1 MEIKKHGK
9 IVAITGPSGAGRGAV
24 VAMLQKDNSIFVE
37 PTGVTTRMPRP
48 GEVEGKHCFF
58 VTEEQFKEGI
68 ENNSFLFWSQHALN
82 FYGIYKDTVSQLIDE
97 GKNVIL
103 EIALGED
110 INTVKKFYPDL
121 ISIYIIPPN
130 ADSMIR
136 RLIAREHNDMD
147 RVQGRI
153 NVYEAEAYAALKTDA
168 ILVNEYPE
176 DTAATIVNIIDDP
189 AVQKK
194 YYDEC
199 VELVVELKK
208 ALKEYKAGSRFIIK
222 DGCLQKYK
230 EKPGGL
236 YTVEIPEGITS
247 IGAGAFRWCEY
258 LSEARIPQSVIDIGS
273 GAFQGCECL
282 KFIQI
287 PRNVKHIGEEAFMG
301 CGLNNIRIPRGIETI
316 ADGVFRD
323 CSELTRV
330 QIPDSVTTIGEE
342 AFSHCSSLSEISLPE
357 NIDQIGRYAFSS
369 CKSITTFAIPG
380 KLPFIPAGMF
390 FKCYNLYDIHIPNTI
405 EEIGDQAFDTCRR
418 LTNVVI
424 PAATV
429 RIGAWSFAGCT
440 ELRNVTFVNE
450 ETEIDVHA
458 FENCTS
464 ISHINLPG
472 KASEIREGT
481 FEGCTSL
488 ENVVFPM
495 HIKTIGKNAFKG
507 CYQLKHVVIPA
518 GVTTIK
524 QGAFAECRG
533 LRCIEIP
540 ESVFSIE
547 DHAFDG
553 CYALKIRAVPGSVAE
568 RYAKENRID
577 IEYVS
582 TVADDETLK
591 EYWDRRL
598 DRIESNQKNHQRI
611 TQETQRIVIGIDK
624 KQDELLGFVNFFKED
639 LQDWLKQEKS
649 RLDASTL
656 LQDPEQVE
664 VATAASVLKS
674 SNYINQQVSS
684 VTELI
689 EDATK
694 HLRSVFG
701 PTWNDLLPDT
711 QTSLISAGVLWES
724 CAGIEDDQNFD
735 YSGICIATT
744 SALEGVLKHFF
755 YTGFQQFM
763 IEKYQNPSDIPI
775 ENIYSDWPEALLDT
789 KYHVYRKILD
799 EGGTPE
805 VNIGTDFT
813 MGTLPHLFHSKKS
826 VIVRRRMNEYLCT
839 ILKPII
845 CASNKGWAIN
855 ALDFMTNLKDGV
867 RDSNSF
873 VSRCEHIRNV
883 YRNPAA
889 HSGIVVRKTAEACTD
904 AIVGRV
910 EAFKH
915 NMEVQGL
922 LMELYSMLK

>member
-1 MEIKKHGK
+1 MATKKCGK
-9 IVAITGPSGAGRGAV
+9 LITITGPSGAGRGSV
-24 VAMLQKDNSIFVE
+24 VAMLQKNDANFVE

-48 GEVEGKHCFF
+48 GEVEGKHYFF
-58 VTEEQFKEGI
+58 VTEEQFKEDI
-68 ENNSFLFWSQHALN
+68 ENNSFLFWSQHARN

-110 INTVKKFYPDL
+110 INTVKRLYPDL
-121 ISIYIIPPN
+121 ISIYIIPHN
-130 ADSMIR
+130 SDSMIR

-176 DTAATIVNIIDDP
+176 DTAATVVNIIDDP

-208 ALKEYKAGSRFIIK
+208 ALKEYKAGSRFVIK

-230 EKPGGL
+230 EKPGSL

-282 KFIQI
+282 KSIQL
-287 PRNVKHIGEEAFMG
+287 PRNMKHISEETFMD
-301 CGLNNIRIPRGIETI
+301 CGLNSIRIPRGIETI
-316 ADGVFRD
+316 ENGAFRG
-323 CSELTRV
+323 CSELTRI

-342 AFSHCSSLSEISLPE
+342 AFSGCSSLSEISLSE
-357 NIDQIGRYAFSS
+357 NIDQIGQYAFSS
-369 CKSITTFAIPG
+369 CKSITTFAIPR
-380 KLPFIPAGMF
+380 KLSFIPAGMF

-418 LTNVVI
+418 LTNIVI

-440 ELRNVTFVNE
+440 ELRNVTFAND
-450 ETEIDVHA
+450 TIEIDEHA

-464 ISHINLPG
+464 LSHINLPG
-472 KASEIREGT
+472 KASEIREGA

-488 ENVVFPM
+488 EDVVFPM
-495 HIKTIGKNAFKG
+495 HIKTIEKNAFKG
-507 CYQLKHVVIPA
+507 CYQLKHVIIPA
-518 GVTTIK
+518 SVTAIK

-540 ESVFSIE
+540 ESVVSIE
-547 DHAFDG
+547 DHAFSG
-553 CYALKIRAVPGSVAE
+553 CYALKIRTVPGSFAE
-568 RYAKENRID
+568 RYAKENQID
-577 IEYVS
+577 VEYNS
-582 TVADDETLK
+582 AGSETLL
-591 EYWDRRL
+591 EYLDRRL
-598 DRIESNQKNHQRI
+598 DRIESNQKTNQRI
-611 TQETQRIVIGIDK
+611 VQETQRTVIGIDK
-624 KQDELLGFVNFFKED
+624 KQDELLCFVKKD
-639 LQDWLKQEKS
+639 LQEWLKKEKS
-649 RLDASTL
+649 RLDTSVL

-664 VATAASVLKS
+664 VATAASILKS
-674 SNYINQQVSS
+674 NNYINQQVSS
-684 VTELI
+684 ATKLI
-689 EDATK
+689 EDATN
-694 HLRSVFG
+694 HLRTVFG
-701 PTWNDLLPDT
+701 PTWDDLLPAT

-724 CAGIEDDQNFD
+724 CSGIEDQNFD

-755 YTGFQQFM
+755 YTGFQQYM
-763 IEKYQNPSDIPI
+763 IERYQKPSDIPI
-775 ENIYSDWPEALLDT
+775 EYIYSDWPEELLDT
-789 KYHVYRKILD
+789 KYYVYRKILD

-805 VNIGTDFT
+805 VNIGTNFT
-813 MGTLPHLFHSKKS
+813 MGTLPYLFHSKKTA
-826 VIVRRRMNEYLCT
+826 IVRKRMNEYLCT
-839 ILKPII
+839 ILKPSL
-845 CASNKGWAIN
+845 CSSDNDKWWAIN
-855 ALDFMTNLKDGV
+855 ALDFMTNLKEGE
-867 RDSNSF
+867 RDCNSF

-889 HSGIVVRKTAEACTD
+889 HSGIVVRTTAEDCTD

-915 NMEVQGL
+915 NTEVQGL

>member
-1 MEIKKHGK
+1 MEMKKHGK

-110 INTVKKFYPDL
+110 INAVKKFYPDL

-189 AVQKK
+189 VVQKK
-194 YYDEC
+194 YYDKC

-208 ALKEYKAGSRFIIK
+208 ALKEYKAGSRFVIK
-222 DGCLQKYK
+222 DGCLEKYK
-230 EKPGGL
+230 EKPGSL
-236 YTVEIPEGITS
+236 YNVEIPEGITS

-282 KFIQI
+282 KSIQI
-287 PRNVKHIGEEAFMG
+287 PRNVKHIGKEAFMG

-316 ADGVFRD
+316 ANGVFRD

-357 NIDQIGRYAFSS
+357 NIDQIGQYAFSL

-380 KLPFIPAGMF
+380 KLSFIPAGMF

-405 EEIGDQAFDTCRR
+405 EEIGAQAFDACRR
-418 LTNVVI
+418 LTNIVI

-429 RIGAWSFAGCT
+429 RIGAWSFADCT
-440 ELRNVTFVNE
+440 GLRNVTFANDAI
-450 ETEIDVHA
+450 EIDEHA
-458 FENCTS
+458 FENCIS
-464 ISHINLPG
+464 LSHINLPR
-472 KASEIREGT
+472 KVFEIREGT

-488 ENVVFPM
+488 EDVVFPM

-524 QGAFAECRG
+524 QGAFADCRG
-533 LRCIEIP
+533 LQCIEIP
-540 ESVFSIE
+540 ESVVSIE
-547 DHAFDG
+547 DRAFDS
-553 CYALKIRAVPGSVAE
+553 CYALTIRTVPGSFAE

-577 IEYVS
+577 VEYS
-582 TVADDETLK
+582 SASADNETLR
-591 EYWDRRL
+591 EYLDRRF
-598 DRIESNQKNHQRI
+598 DA
-611 TQETQRIVIGIDK
+611 IDGGLINL
-624 KQDELLGFVNFFKED
+624 QNEMRNFATMELPA
-639 LQDWLKQEKS
+639 WLKEEKS
-649 RLDASTL
+649 RLKDKTPSYDEDAMAKYIS
-656 LQDPEQVE
+656 
-664 VATAASVLKS
+664 KS
-674 SNYINQQVSS
+674 NSYIVQQVSRAS
-684 VTELI
+684 LLI
-689 EDATK
+689 EEQTLRLSEIFGKTWTK
-694 HLRSVFG
+694 
-701 PTWNDLLPDT
+701 LPADT
-711 QTSLISAGVLWES
+711 KKALISAGVLWRS
-724 CAGIEDDQNFD
+724 CAGIDDKDFD
-735 YSGICIATT
+735 YSGICIAT
-744 SALEGVLKHFF
+744 SSGLEAALKVIF
-755 YTGFQQFM
+755 YTDYQEYLLKTYGTLSEM
-763 IEKYQNPSDIPI
+763 KIEDIYRHWPQ
-775 ENIYSDWPEALLDT
+775 EMLNI
-789 KYHVYRKILD
+789 KKKG
-799 EGGTPE
+799 GGTVVIKPG
-805 VNIGTDFT
+805 NYFT
-813 MGTLPHLFHSKKS
+813 MGTLPYLFYKEDKPY
-826 VIVRRRMNEYLCT
+826 VREEMDKYLRI
-839 ILKPII
+839 ILKKPENKTEDDWNPIDT
-845 CASNKGWAIN
+845 
-855 ALDFMTNLKDGV
+855 LDLFLDKK
-867 RDSNSF
+867 RDPNSF
-873 VSRCEHIRNV
+873 VSRCGYV
-883 YRNPAA
+883 KKAYRDPAA
-889 HSGIVVRKTAEACTD
+889 HSGIIVYDTAKACSDT
-904 AIVGRV
+904 IIGRV
-910 EAFKH
+910 DAL
-915 NMEVQGL
+915 NQNVRIYGL